1 MKLLSAYSITLLTAM
16 AAAKLQITLPNTH
29 TEWEGGSM
37 ESIKWKA
44 TEESRNTLLSI
55 ELLEGSDP
63 NNLNT
68 VTTIAE
74 KIPASS
80 MQSYFNVPNNLKSS
94 KNYSIKLVDDNGEE
108 YYGQTFRLKGSKD
121 TTSKKEA
128 SVRTTKPNVS
138 DSSKEMVSQDQASS
152 VSTNEQNA
160 NKSSSANTSAVD
172 SKAMHKNA
180 STANAAV
187 CVSSSIAAIFGAAIA
202 VAAGAM
208 F

>member
-1 MKLLSAYSITLLTAM
+1 MKLLSAYSITVFAAM

-44 TEESRNTLLSI
+44 TDESRNALLSI

-63 NNLNT
+63 NNLDT
-68 VTTIAE
+68 VATIAE

-80 MQSYFNVPNNLKSS
+80 MQSYFNVPNSLKSS

-108 YYGQTFRLKGSKD
+108 YYGQTFRLKGGKD
-121 TTSKKEA
+121 TGSKKEP
-128 SVRTTKPNVS
+128 SVRTSKPNAA
-138 DSSKEMVSQDQASS
+138 SSKEAPQERATAASP
-152 VSTNEQNA
+152 NA
-160 NKSSSANTSAVD
+160 QTARDSKSSPTASTVD
-172 SKAMHKNA
+172 SKAMHKDA
-180 STANAAV
+180 GTVNAAA
-187 CVSSSIAAIFGAAIA
+187 CASSNLAVFAAAMA
-202 VAAGAM
+202 AAGAM

>member
-1 MKLLSAYSITLLTAM
+1 MKLLSAYSITVFAAM

-29 TEWEGGSM
+29 TEWESGSM

-44 TEESRNTLLSI
+44 TDESRNALLSI

-108 YYGQTFRLKGSKD
+108 YYGQTFKLNGGKD
-121 TTSKKEA
+121 TGSKKEQT
-128 SVRTTKPNVS
+128 RTTKPNVASNKEVLQDRASS
-138 DSSKEMVSQDQASS
+138 DSPNVQAAKDS
-152 VSTNEQNA
+152 
-160 NKSSSANTSAVD
+160 KSSPATSAATSAVD
-172 SKAMHKNA
+172 SKAMHKNTG
-180 STANAAV
+180 TANAAA
-187 CVSSSIAAIFGAAIA
+187 CASSNLAVFAAM